1 MLEADGIYKNQ
12 TDSPLLQLK
21 KVLFVCPLFFEVRN
35 TAFYIKKQTI
45 IPSYFIR
52 NIEDNE

>member
-12 TDSPLLQLK
+12 TDSPLLQFK
-21 KVLFVCPLFFEVRN
+21 KVRFVCPLFLEVRN
-35 TAFYIKKQTI
+35 TAFYEKTF